1 MEEILLVMVEKL
13 AFQLRKKNKL
23 TGCVTVKIRYS
34 NFDTFS
40 RQKRI
45 PYTAFDHVLMEVTR
59 ELFQQVYQR
68 RLLIRLIGVKLS
80 DLVGGSAQLNI
91 FEDTPEMTSLY
102 QAMDRMRKR
111 YGDMA
116 VHRAVSLR
124 NPEAE

>member
-1 MEEILLVMVEKL
+1 
-13 AFQLRKKNKL
+13 
-23 TGCVTVKIRYS
+23 
-34 NFDTFS
+34 
-40 RQKRI
+40 
-45 PYTAFDHVLMEVTR
+45 MEVTR

-124 NPEAE
+124 NPEAEQ